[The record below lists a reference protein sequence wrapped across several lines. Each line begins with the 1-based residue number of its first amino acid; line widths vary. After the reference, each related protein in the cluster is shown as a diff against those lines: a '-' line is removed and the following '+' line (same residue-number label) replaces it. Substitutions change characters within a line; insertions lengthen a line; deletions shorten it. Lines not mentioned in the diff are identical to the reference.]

1 MIWLL
6 EIDELFN
13 LKYLIINLNDLYCTW
28 NPLCCSESQCMCDCE
43 IFQLIVDFPNVNLA
57 FYTQSHGISPSCNEI
72 VPLARMGFTRTP
84 LPSSV
89 GSSCSELLA
98 WAAMEFFPFIFCL
111 FLPQSPSSVAKAVW
125 CLPSSHR
132 MGQWLLHL
140 VLHVLHRVSEDIST
154 LYPGNWC
161 SVYIFL
167 KIFLFTQI
175 IGKNFSIFQNCFLN
189 IFCKLIGNFKHS
201 NRIDWP
207 QVMT

>member
-1 MIWLL
+1 M
-6 EIDELFN
+6 
-13 LKYLIINLNDLYCTW
+13 
-28 NPLCCSESQCMCDCE
+28 PLD
-43 IFQLIVDFPNVNLA
+43 
-57 FYTQSHGISPSCNEI
+57 
-72 VPLARMGFTRTP
+72 RMGFTRTP

-89 GSSCSELLA
+89 GSSCSEPLA

-154 LYPGNWC
+154 LYPGNWR

-167 KIFLFTQI
+167 KIFFIYTDNRQKFQHTPKLF
-175 IGKNFSIFQNCFLN
+175 CFFN
-189 IFCKLIGNFKHS
+189 IFYKLIGNFKHS
-201 NRIDWP
+201 NRL
-207 QVMT
+207 